1 MGSCSDGM
9 SDEDWQNEIRD
20 KLTIIYTEANSFSKP
35 FCDRV
40 ISQNSK
46 CSKMQKM
53 NYMVTKLFN
62 CFPPI
67 IVLIHLYLIMTI
79 FVALMD
85 LCCNNNNIEDNN
97 NCILN
102 TLTDNP
108 ELDSNNIAIGILK
121 GIVDISKSA
130 QRPNMNLYVCS
141 ITEDV
146 VHATEKSSEIIE
158 TELYRIF
165 FMTDFQ
171 YKKLLENTNDIE
183 SR

>member
-1 MGSCSDGM
+1 MVDV
-9 SDEDWQNEIRD
+9 
-20 KLTIIYTEANSFSKP
+20 SKA
-35 FCDRV
+35 V
-40 ISQNSK
+40 
-46 CSKMQKM
+46 
-53 NYMVTKLFN
+53 
-62 CFPPI
+62 
-67 IVLIHLYLIMTI
+67 
-79 FVALMD
+79 
-85 LCCNNNNIEDNN
+85 
-97 NCILN
+97 
-102 TLTDNP
+102 
-108 ELDSNNIAIGILK
+108 
-121 GIVDISKSA
+121 